1 MSEQQGDKPGP
12 ISALEA
18 GKARH
23 ADTVGE
29 PEQSSAMSGQ
39 RLDANVVQ
47 ATEHYVHPVNLGPSG
62 DASAQRDR
70 QVVASEPAKKPSSDE
85 GEPEPTEVSEK
96 VDRGGFDLGGSTG
109 QTHAGKGLGPGVD
122 AKDSRKGWGL
132 PR

>member
-1 MSEQQGDKPGP
+1 MSERQGDKPGP
-12 ISALEA
+12 ISALED
-18 GKARH
+18 GKARN

-47 ATEHYVHPVNLGPSG
+47 AGEHNVHPANLGPSG
-62 DASAQRDR
+62 DAGAQRDR
-70 QVVASEPAKKPSSDE
+70 QLVASEPAKPSSDE
-85 GEPEPTEVSEK
+85 GKPEPIEVSGK

-109 QTHAGKGLGPGVD
+109 KTHAGKGLGPGID